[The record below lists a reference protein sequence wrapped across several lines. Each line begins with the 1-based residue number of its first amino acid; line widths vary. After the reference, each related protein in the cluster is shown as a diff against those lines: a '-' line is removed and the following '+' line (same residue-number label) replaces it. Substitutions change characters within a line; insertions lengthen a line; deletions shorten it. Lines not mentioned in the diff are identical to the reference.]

1 MVVLPPALVAENN
14 SGEFCRLLG
23 PPSRSHESFCVT
35 PSSLRSIPSPALEW
49 TELERMALPVFEPV
63 DTATPASP
71 LKAMVLPAPE
81 PVPPTVLFSALI
93 RTPQRKL
100 PSASPPALV
109 PIKFPCT

>member
-1 MVVLPPALVAENN
+1 MVVLPPALVAENIT
-14 SGEFCRLLG
+14 GKFCRLLG

-81 PVPPTVLFSALI
+81 PVPPMVLFRALI

-100 PSASPPALV
+100 HSASPPA
-109 PIKFPCT
+109 